1 MLHAANVV
9 SHGYK
14 LILII
19 ANGTDIIELWISFF
33 NDTGA
38 DKLWLSF
45 GIGNKLQ
52 NISIHDSFVM
62 HLMDRLEVPSSD
74 HIAVTGSFVISLY
87 SVYRTLTNV
96 NQTYQ
101 QIFAQSSHTFE
112 YLPPTKSV
120 LVEPVKRATYQAGY
134 GWGQSIIAK
143 QLLPSP
149 VYGVGS
155 NLKPAGYN
163 SRQPSHEL
171 SRPCLS

>member
-19 ANGTDIIELWISFF
+19 VDDTDIIELGISFF
-33 NDTGA
+33 SDIGA

-62 HLMDRLEVPSSD
+62 HLMDMFEIPSSD
-74 HIAVTGSFVISLY
+74 HISVTGSFVISLY
-87 SVYRTLTNV
+87 SVYRTLTNI

-101 QIFAQSSHTFE
+101 QIFAQSSYTFE
-112 YLPPTKSV
+112 CLTPTKSV
-120 LVEPVKRATYQAGY
+120 LVEPVKRATYHAGY
-134 GWGQSIIAK
+134 VWGQSIIAK

-155 NLKPAGYN
+155 NLKLAGYH
-163 SRQPSHEL
+163 SRLPSLESHA
-171 SRPCLS
+171 